1 MAAIGLFMGAGLVQA
16 GSDPAAERPN
26 ILLLVAE
33 DMSSRVGAFGDEVAQ
48 TPNLDQLARQGSR
61 YSRTFA
67 TAGVCAPSRA
77 SLLTGMHAIS
87 IGGQHM
93 RASSRP
99 AGGYVAV
106 PPPDVKAFPEILRRA
121 GYYTFT
127 DAKLDYQFSGVA
139 AGSGPSTIWDAEWSG
154 LPWEDEKEVP
164 LPFFGLIN
172 FQETHESGVFTPL
185 WLGWP
190 NSFMHFVVQLARVF
204 FFGIAGNDGPVDATD
219 VKVPPYFAD
228 TPVVREDIARHY
240 NNIYR
245 MDQRVGEI
253 LSGLEEAGLADS
265 TIVVWT
271 TDHGDG
277 LPRAKRELYDS
288 GLRVPMI
295 IRWPARWRPQGVA
308 SGTVDERLVS
318 FVDLAPTILAWAG
331 LEKPANM
338 QGRDFSAPDAAPR
351 KYIYASRDRI
361 DEFEDRERAVRD
373 GEYKYIRSWYPA
385 KPTGHPLAFRDNLE
399 MMIEM
404 WDLLQTGRLNSDQRV
419 WFENTGSERLYHL
432 PSDPYE
438 LRNLAADPQYG
449 PHLKRMRSAYLS
461 FATKVPDWSQ
471 KSEGEMVER
480 MWPNGEQPRTQPPA
494 IDSEEGVVSLRSF
507 TPGASLAYR
516 LNDEA
521 ERLYDGPFRAEPGSE
536 ISARAVRYGYLESDE
551 VSTVLP

>member
-1 MAAIGLFMGAGLVQA
+1 MGAGLVHA
-16 GSDPAAERPN
+16 GSEPGLERPN

-33 DMSSRVGAFGDEVAQ
+33 DMSSRVGAFGDQVAR
-48 TPNLDQLARQGSR
+48 TPILDRLAREGSR

-77 SLLTGMHAIS
+77 SMLTGMHAIS

-93 RASSRP
+93 RTSSRP

-185 WLGWP
+185 GLGWP
-190 NSFMHFVVQLARVF
+190 NSFMHFVMQLARVF
-204 FFGIAGNDGPVDATD
+204 FFGIAGNDGPIDPAD
-219 VKVPPYFAD
+219 VMVPPYFAD
-228 TPVVREDIARHY
+228 TPVVRADIARHY

-253 LSGLEEAGLADS
+253 LSGLKEAGLADS

-295 IRWPARWRPQGVA
+295 IRWPDRWRPQGA
-308 SGTVDERLVS
+308 LPGTVDERLVS
-318 FVDLAPTILAWAG
+318 LVDLAPAILAWAG
-331 LEKPANM
+331 LSKPANM
-338 QGRDFSAPDAAPR
+338 QGRDFSAPDSDPREYVYAA
-351 KYIYASRDRI
+351 RDRI
-361 DEFEDRERAVRD
+361 DEVEDRERAVRD

-404 WDLLQTGRLNSDQRV
+404 WDLLQTGRLNADQRV
-419 WFENTGSERLYHL
+419 WFENTGAERLYHL

-438 LRNLAADPQYG
+438 LRNLAADAQYEPQ
-449 PHLKRMRSAYLS
+449 LKRMRSAYLS
-461 FATKVPDWSQ
+461 FAAQVPDWSQ
-471 KSEGEMVER
+471 ESEGEMVER
-480 MWPNGEQPRTQPPA
+480 MWPNGKQPRTRNPA
-494 IDSEEGVVSLRSF
+494 IESEDGVVSLRSF

-521 ERLYDGPFRAEPGSE
+521 ERLYDVPFRAESGSE
-536 ISARAVRYGYLESDE
+536 IRARAVRYGYLESDE
-551 VSTVLP
+551 VSKVLP